1 LKVRVSGQA
10 QRIGFAAIAFALV
23 FLTGGAAMA
32 ADVEWQTPVIRDT
45 AGSGLTIETSRE
57 GTRQTAAPF
66 LTLYR
71 PSVQVIEDRIVRIV
85 KITSR
90 LASKEIP
97 DGTPQMRTGLP
108 ESTLASPSPVP
119 EEITVRSVQG
129 FVKGIRTSMKH

>member
-1 LKVRVSGQA
+1 
-10 QRIGFAAIAFALV
+10 
-23 FLTGGAAMA
+23 
-32 ADVEWQTPVIRDT
+32 
-45 AGSGLTIETSRE
+45 
-57 GTRQTAAPF
+57 
-66 LTLYR
+66 LYR